1 MCINRRRM
9 LAMTSAAAVLPLLGT
24 WIPAPLHASVP
35 ADLRFLAMYQG
46 SPVGEHRVAFRSDG
60 ENIVV
65 TTHIDIT
72 VTVLF
77 ITVFHY
83 VHDAV
88 EIWQSGRLISVES
101 TTDDNG
107 TSLAVT
113 GSASS
118 DGFRIMSLD
127 GPFLAASNLL
137 TTNTLWDSRLLR
149 ESRVIDVQH
158 GGEVGLVVKRLG
170 IEQVMMPRGPVSTQ
184 RYQIIT
190 PNYAGSLF
198 FDGDGQWVK
207 GLMERQGEILEYAL
221 AS

>member
-1 MCINRRRM
+1 
-9 LAMTSAAAVLPLLGT
+9 MTSAATVLPLLGT
-24 WIPAPLHASVP
+24 WTPATLHASAP

-46 SPVGEHRVAFRSDG
+46 SPVGEHRVTFQSDG
-60 ENIVV
+60 PNLVV

-77 ITVFHY
+77 FTAFHY

-88 EIWQSGRLISVES
+88 ETWQSGRLISAES
-101 TTDDNG
+101 KTDDNG
-107 TSLAVT
+107 TLLAVT
-113 GSASS
+113 GEASS

-137 TTNTLWDSRLLR
+137 TTNTLWDIRLLR

-170 IEQVMMPRGPVSTQ
+170 VEQVMTPHGQVTTQ
-184 RYQIIT
+184 HYRIIT

-198 FDGDGQWVK
+198 FDADG
-207 GLMERQGEILEYAL
+207 
-221 AS
+221 